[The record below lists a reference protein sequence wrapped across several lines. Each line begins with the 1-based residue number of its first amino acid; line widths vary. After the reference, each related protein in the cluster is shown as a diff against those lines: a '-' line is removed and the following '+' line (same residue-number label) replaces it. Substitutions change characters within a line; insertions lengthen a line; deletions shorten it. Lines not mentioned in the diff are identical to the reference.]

1 MLYLSAFCEV
11 DFVGKKALRLQVSRK
26 SLYTDLR
33 CYVYGLNCLK
43 SLLSHRGT
51 IMGKSRLY
59 GLLNATPACRYS
71 RKDPNFF
78 ARTTI
83 ASFLTSKG
91 DQTTRVRIVGS
102 AYESQVQ
109 EDSLDADRRKPES
122 IAVGRDNEGSDV
134 RLSRL
139 SRGVGITRLSS
150 ACLSSQVPTTPVKMG
165 RWGLGPQG
173 TIGQRKGCR
182 LPRCTR
188 SDSTVHQSAFCEA
201 LRLASCVFCG
211 VGILVSSGSS
221 HRAIL
226 AVNVSRTSGL
236 RLSTYPD
243 QKDGRT

>member
-1 MLYLSAFCEV
+1 MHSDADKIRVLYLSAFCEV

-122 IAVGRDNEGSDV
+122 IAVGRKQGRLRCETHQTIKRSYENSSFIVRRLVYSSTNDPGQNGTMGSC
-134 RLSRL
+134 ST
-139 SRGVGITRLSS
+139 GHYWP
-150 ACLSSQVPTTPVKMG
+150 A
-165 RWGLGPQG
+165 
-173 TIGQRKGCR
+173 KGM
-182 LPRCTR
+182 PAATMYK
-188 SDSTVHQSAFCEA
+188 E
-201 LRLASCVFCG
+201 
-211 VGILVSSGSS
+211 
-221 HRAIL
+221 
-226 AVNVSRTSGL
+226 
-236 RLSTYPD
+236 
-243 QKDGRT
+243 